1 MEGYRSCLSS
11 HTTGEDYKEE
21 RVTCLGSV
29 PGTCLQ
35 APPVRLPPCRMVAC
49 EKKAFEFCSVRLLL
63 PGGYLFDC
71 LCRML
76 RAACTCSCQRILT
89 TAGKRAPGR
98 VRSWR
103 GLNQHRAHTA
113 CSRLLITTYPGRH
126 GLFCS
131 PGAGVTG

>member
-11 HTTGEDYKEE
+11 HMTGEDYKEE

-35 APPVRLPPCRMVAC
+35 APPIRLQDGLHVRRKPSSSALCAC
-49 EKKAFEFCSVRLLL
+49 SYRVGTFAS
-63 PGGYLFDC
+63 GS
-71 LCRML
+71 CRML

-89 TAGKRAPGR
+89 TSGKRVPGR
-98 VRSWR
+98 VRSWW